1 MRKEKL
7 EKLAAEK
14 SSACITISMNT
25 HRTSPDNLEDIV
37 RLKNLL
43 NEAHERVTQ
52 RIKRLKLSFMNLVKV
67 LNSNPFLTRRQNGV
81 QNNKI

>member
-14 SSACITISMNT
+14 SSPCITISMNT

-43 NEAHERVTQ
+43 NEAHKRVTQ